1 MNTNARS
8 SKDDILTAAV
18 ECLDLAD
25 RETAELLRQ
34 RNALLVVVAIL
45 ATILTAF

>member
-1 MNTNARS
+1 MNVTVKSN
-8 SKDDILTAAV
+8 KDEIITAAV
-18 ECLDLAD
+18 ECIDSAQSEID
-25 RETAELLRQ
+25 ELIRQ